1 MTMKHMAWL
10 IVLMFWI
17 APSAG
22 RGQETGLESMTGKTV
37 LVFTPH
43 PDDELWG
50 AGGTIALLNQHH
62 NKVHV
67 VLYTNDDKG
76 SYDVEMSSQRLAR
89 IRKAEEEAAEAVLGT
104 PQENLS
110 WMGYDDGML
119 EYAPQP
125 KLVEETTAIIRRIR
139 PDVLLCPDPG
149 EWYVRWHKT
158 DHRMAA
164 NNTVDAVRAAEFWLY
179 FPNQR
184 LEQHLEAYQVPLM
197 YFYYTTPQEANT
209 WINIDAVMQLKLE
222 AGAKHVSQFDP
233 AITKYRP
240 DWDPA
245 DLAKF
250 KKELTDKQPK
260 KDGHYVEVFRKS
272 TGFNQE

>member
-1 MTMKHMAWL
+1 MRQLSCWL
-10 IVLMFWI
+10 TVLCCLV
-17 APSAG
+17 SVAG
-22 RGQETGLESMTGKTV
+22 RAQETTLASMTGKTV
-37 LVFTPH
+37 LVFSPH
-43 PDDELWG
+43 PDDELLG

-62 NKVHV
+62 NRVLV

-76 SYDVEMSSQRLAR
+76 SYDREMSSQRLAR

-104 PQENLS
+104 PQENIS

-125 KLVEETTAIIRRIR
+125 KLVEETTAIVRRVR

-179 FPNQR
+179 FPNQL
-184 LEQHLEAYQVPLM
+184 LEQHLEPYQVPLM

-209 WINIDAVMQLKLE
+209 WVNIDALMPVKL
-222 AGAKHVSQFDP
+222 ASAAKHVSQFEP
-233 AITKYRP
+233 AISKYRP
-240 DWDPA
+240 DWDPD

-250 KKELTDKQPK
+250 EVEMKQSQPK
-260 KDGHYVEVFRKS
+260 KDGHYVELFRRA